1 MSEKKTGYPKAR
13 NLGKK
18 ILEKHNISCNMI
30 EHEVKKP
37 HMTLPKS
44 KHKTRWSGGTCTICN
59 EYMDCIT
66 HFHAAKHGFNS
77 AEELIEA
84 GYIKFD

>member
-84 GYIKFD
+84 GYIKFN